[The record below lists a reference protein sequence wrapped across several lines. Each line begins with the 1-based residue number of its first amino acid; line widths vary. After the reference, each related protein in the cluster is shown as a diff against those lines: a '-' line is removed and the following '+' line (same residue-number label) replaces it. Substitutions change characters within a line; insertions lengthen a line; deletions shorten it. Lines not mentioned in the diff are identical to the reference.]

1 MPLVPTPPS
10 LLAMSPTTPPS
21 AEPTEEPIEEPMSC
35 AVLSEDPV
43 VAELP

>member
-1 MPLVPTPPS
+1 MPLVSTSPS